1 MPAWH
6 LGKEHTRAE
15 GAEGTYTRRRRGAR
29 TKLFPLGGSLREESP
44 GPVGNAGGVTPL
56 EHELRESGPGPCKF
70 RLAATRG
77 TAGQTPRGRGRRSPG
92 ATPEE
97 CAPTPR
103 RSFRGGTKPGLCAC
117 CSLGPSRCAL
127 EWAFA
132 LRRAFSGPW
141 VPLPRILSS
150 VGESAGLLSWGSQ
163 VRTL

>member
-1 MPAWH
+1 
-6 LGKEHTRAE
+6 LGRNIHAQKARREHTRAE

-132 LRRAFSGPW
+132 LCARVGLRA
-141 VPLPRILSS
+141 
-150 VGESAGLLSWGSQ
+150 AQGLL
-163 VRTL
+163 RTLGPATAHP